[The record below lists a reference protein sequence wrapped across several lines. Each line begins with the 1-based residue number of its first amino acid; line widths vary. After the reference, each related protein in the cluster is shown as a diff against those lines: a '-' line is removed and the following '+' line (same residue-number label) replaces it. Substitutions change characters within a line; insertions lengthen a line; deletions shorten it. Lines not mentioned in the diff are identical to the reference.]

1 MPNDSKLESKFQAQL
16 IKEIKTMF
24 PGCVV
29 QKQDS
34 GRIQGIPDL
43 LILYKDRWAMLEVKR
58 SKDASHR
65 PNQDYYVAKY
75 DDWSFCRFVYP
86 ENKAEVLDALQQSL
100 QPNGEAC

>member
-24 PGCVV
+24 PGCIV

-43 LILYKDRWAMLEVKR
+43 LILYGDRWAMLEVKR
-58 SKDASHR
+58 SSDAPHR
-65 PNQDYYVAKY
+65 PNQDYYVAKCN
-75 DDWSFCRFVYP
+75 DMSFCRFVYP

-100 QPNGEAC
+100 QPYRKTC